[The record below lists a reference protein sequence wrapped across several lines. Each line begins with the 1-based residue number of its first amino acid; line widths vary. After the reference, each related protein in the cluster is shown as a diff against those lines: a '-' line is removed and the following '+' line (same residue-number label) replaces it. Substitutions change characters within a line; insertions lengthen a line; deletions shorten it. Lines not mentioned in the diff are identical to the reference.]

1 MKMLSA
7 VAFAISVLL
16 SSISFAGE
24 QSCTL
29 SVENMSCASCPF
41 IIKQALSNVTGVLD
55 VQVSFEDKT
64 AMVVYDDSHTN
75 VAALTDATT
84 NAGFPSS
91 LVE

>member
-1 MKMLSA
+1 MKILSTLA
-7 VAFAISVLL
+7 LSVSLLFAN
-16 SSISFAGE
+16 ISFAGE

-29 SVENMSCASCPF
+29 SVENMSCVSCPF
-41 IIKQALSNVTGVLD
+41 IIKQALSDVTGVLD

-64 AMVVYDDSHTN
+64 AKVVYDDSQTN

>member
-1 MKMLSA
+1 MK
-7 VAFAISVLL
+7 LL
-16 SSISFAGE
+16 STLVFAVSLLFCTLSFAGE

-41 IIKQALSNVTGVLD
+41 IIKQTLSKVTGVLD

-64 AMVVYDDSHTN
+64 ASVVYDDSQTN

>member
-1 MKMLSA
+1 MK
-7 VAFAISVLL
+7 LL
-16 SSISFAGE
+16 STLVFAVSLLFSTLSFAGE

-41 IIKQALSNVTGVLD
+41 IIKQTLNKVTGVLD

-64 AMVVYDDSHTN
+64 ARVVYDDSQTN

>member
-1 MKMLSA
+1 MK
-7 VAFAISVLL
+7 LL
-16 SSISFAGE
+16 STLVFAVSWLFSTVSFAGE

-29 SVENMSCASCPF
+29 SVQNMSCASCPF
-41 IIKQALSNVTGVLD
+41 IIQQTLSKVTGVLD

-64 AMVVYDDSHTN
+64 ARVVYDDSQTN

>member
-1 MKMLSA
+1 MKMLY
-7 VAFAISVLL
+7 VIAFAISVLL
-16 SSISFAGE
+16 SNITFAGE

-29 SVENMSCASCPF
+29 SVENMTCAACPF
-41 IIKQALSNVTGVLD
+41 IVEKTLSSVSGVVG

-64 AMVVYDDSHTN
+64 ATVIYDDKQTS

-84 NAGFPSS
+84 NAGYPAT